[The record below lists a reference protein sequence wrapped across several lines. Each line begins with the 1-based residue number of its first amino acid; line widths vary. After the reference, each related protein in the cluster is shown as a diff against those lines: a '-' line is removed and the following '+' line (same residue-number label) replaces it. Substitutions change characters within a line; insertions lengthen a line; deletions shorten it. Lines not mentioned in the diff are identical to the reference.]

1 MDMILLR
8 GFVFPSFWSQ
18 DTNVSFRGHCVAD
31 CRVIFPPPHSGHE
44 EGEGWESTPFLKGGG
59 SRCVAPGQAGLHTCA
74 RSLGSTAITQFSRV
88 SALRCVGD
96 SCLTA
101 RSRG

>member
-31 CRVIFPPPHSGHE
+31 CRVIFCPP
-44 EGEGWESTPFLKGGG
+44 TPQW
-59 SRCVAPGQAGLHTCA
+59 A
-74 RSLGSTAITQFSRV
+74 
-88 SALRCVGD
+88 
-96 SCLTA
+96 
-101 RSRG
+101 